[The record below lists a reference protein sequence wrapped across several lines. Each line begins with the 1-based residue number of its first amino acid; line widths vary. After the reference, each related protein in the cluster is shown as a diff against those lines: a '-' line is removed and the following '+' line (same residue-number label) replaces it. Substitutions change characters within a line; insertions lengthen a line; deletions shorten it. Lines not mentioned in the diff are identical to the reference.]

1 MSRVE
6 KGGLDAATGTPASTD
21 WMNYIQNSDG
31 TPRKATIGNAIAS
44 ASAETTDRSI
54 MFSFGEVS
62 YLAATG
68 TWTKTRV
75 AEGDYVYRHT
85 AAANTSILSF
95 ELPLAIRTT
104 SGKGNK
110 LSSIDVIYNIGTA
123 NLTAHTATLD
133 LATYANNTAR
143 VITSMPLTGSL
154 AVATQSG
161 DYVTNLAVTTPAYNN
176 LTDTI
181 ARFELT
187 VNAATTSAYD
197 FIGLV
202 AKYSTL

>member
-1 MSRVE
+1 MSRFSP
-6 KGGLDAATGTPASTD
+6 GGKDDATGTPLATD
-21 WMNYIQNSDG
+21 YIIYAQNSDG
-31 TPRKATIGNAIAS
+31 TPRKATVGNILATAGNERTDAS
-44 ASAETTDRSI
+44 I
-54 MFSFGEVS
+54 FYSFGEVS

-95 ELPLAIRTT
+95 EIPLAVRSTAGRGIKLT
-104 SGKGNK
+104 SF
-110 LSSIDVIYNIGTA
+110 DVAYNITTA
-123 NLTAHTATLD
+123 ALNAHTATLD

-154 AVATQSG
+154 ATATQAG
-161 DYVTNLAVTTPAYNN
+161 DYVTNLTVTTPAYNN
-176 LTDTI
+176 LPDSI

-187 VNAATTSAYD
+187 VNAALTSAYD

-202 AKYSTL
+202 AKYSSL